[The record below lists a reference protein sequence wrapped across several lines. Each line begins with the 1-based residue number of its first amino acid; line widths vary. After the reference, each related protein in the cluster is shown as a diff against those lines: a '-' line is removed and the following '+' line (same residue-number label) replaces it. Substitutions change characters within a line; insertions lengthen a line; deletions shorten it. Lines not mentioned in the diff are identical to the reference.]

1 MAKTGYYDF
10 SGGLNY
16 RDDYIS
22 PLELRDAKNLYWDG
36 GKLALRNGY
45 EQRNADLTAP
55 TGFTLIETLGQA
67 WIKNPTYD
75 EHFVFVS
82 ASTDAS
88 TVPDRIVPYHR
99 SDIPTATNSAY
110 TAVDTT
116 AYHHSW
122 TTADPFQ
129 IAVLDDK
136 IYMAMGDT
144 NPYVIYSTG
153 TTWYCRELVVADYV
167 NGGTTST
174 GAGIIVT
181 SGADADW
188 RGSKWVCAG
197 ETEGGAC
204 LFIGDDLTAYY
215 GIKSAAKD
223 PSKDIDAGTTQS
235 IDGIDDSWAA
245 EQYIILDP
253 NARIWKTVSIGA
265 HLFLLGYNGIY
276 RLSLRG
282 KWEDDFG
289 FQRIS
294 DKGCWGG
301 ALAADCGVFYVGQ
314 DGIYAND
321 SIMSYNISKKM
332 WSEVADNHSEID
344 NYVDSSIQYHN
355 GYLYISFPSATAGD
369 VWKFDPDWIYSEGDE
384 SYAPMHRFQY
394 TDTGGNVRG
403 FKGLKSYE
411 LKLIGLSSQHAWEM
425 ETETLDQHSTGSG
438 RPIQWHMRSGWDDQ
452 GTPLTEKSYTKL
464 GIEAS
469 SAIADGTTD
478 GNYDFQVAFS
488 VNHSTAGNARGI
500 STGIDMEAA
509 TGTLHVNKSLDVPL
523 SSDGYVLDGNCGA
536 VEIIGETSN
545 VTTGAGD
552 ISMSIYGYTVE
563 YQPLISPHEEVA
575 T

>member
-1 MAKTGYYDF
+1 MAKTGYYNF

-22 PLELRDAKNLYWDG
+22 PIELRDANNLYWDG
-36 GKLALRNGY
+36 GKLSLRNGY

-75 EHFVFVS
+75 EHFVFMS

-88 TVPDRIVPYHR
+88 TVPDRIVPYHG
-99 SDIPTATNSAY
+99 SDVPTATSDAY

-116 AYHHSW
+116 AYHHAW

-136 IYMAMGDT
+136 IYMALGDEDPFVLFT
-144 NPYVIYSTG
+144 TG
-153 TTWYCRELVVADYV
+153 TTWYCRELPICNAL
-167 NGGTTST
+167 NATAST
-174 GAGIIVT
+174 GAGIIDNT
-181 SGADADW
+181 TAGEW
-188 RGSKWVCAG
+188 EGSKWVCAG
-197 ETEGGAC
+197 EAEGQGY
-204 LFIGDDLTAYY
+204 LLLGDERTAYF
-215 GIKSAAKD
+215 GIKAAGID
-223 PSKDIDAGTTQS
+223 PSWNIDGGTTAA
-235 IDGIDDSWAA
+235 IDGIEGSWDVS
-245 EQYIILDP
+245 QYIPLNP
-253 NARIWKTVSIGA
+253 NARIWKGMA
-265 HLFLLGYNGIY
+265 LGKHFFLLGYNGIY
-276 RLSLRG
+276 RLYLR
-282 KWEDDFG
+282 DFYEG
-289 FQRIS
+289 DYDFKQIS
-294 DKGCWGG
+294 DRGCWGG
-301 ALAADCGVFYVGQ
+301 ALAADVGVYYVGK

-321 SIMSYNISKKM
+321 SVMSYNVSKKM
-332 WSEVADNHSEID
+332 WSEVKDNHSAID
-344 NYVDSSIQYHN
+344 NYIDSSIQYHN
-355 GYLYISFPSATAGD
+355 GYLYLSFPSSTAGD
-369 VWKFDPDWIYSEGDE
+369 VWVFDPDWIYTEGDE
-384 SYAPMHRFQY
+384 SYAPMYRFQY
-394 TDTGGNVRG
+394 TDTGANVRR
-403 FKGLKSYE
+403 FESLRSYE
-411 LKLIGLSSQHAWEM
+411 GKLYGLSSQHVWELDHD
-425 ETETLDQHSTGSG
+425 TLDQHSTGSG

-452 GTPLTEKSYTKL
+452 GIPNTEKAYTKL
-464 GIEAS
+464 GIETS

-509 TGTLHVNKSLDVPL
+509 TGTLHVNKSLDVPI
-523 SSDGYVLDGNCGA
+523 SSGGYVLDGNCGA